1 MNILLIGSDKSTI
14 PGDPGRSDT
23 QMLVRLDPET
33 KSISMLSLPRDL
45 HVDIPGHGY
54 DKMNAAYSYGG
65 PALVI
70 DTFKQLTGL
79 PINGWIEVNFS
90 GFWHVVNILGGVY
103 LPIDHKYFVPASA
116 DYKSINLEPGYQLVR
131 GKQALNYVR
140 FRHDEKVDFGAH
152 AAAAALPQGAAA
164 AVRPLEQRLDARSSS
179 SSRRSPARP
188 SRASA
193 R

>member
-1 MNILLIGSDKSTI
+1 MPVANKPMNILLIGSDKSTV

-45 HVDIPGHGY
+45 RVEIPGVGY
-54 DKMNAAYSYGG
+54 DKMNTADSYGG

-70 DTFKQLTGL
+70 KTFKQLTGL
-79 PINGWIEVNFS
+79 PVNGWIEVNFS
-90 GFWHVVNILGGVY
+90 GFWHVVNILGGIY

-140 FRHDEKVDFGAH
+140 YRHDQKGDFTRMQRQQLFLREVQRQSGRWSSDVTKV
-152 AAAAALPQGAAA
+152 LKLYQGHH
-164 AVRPLEQRLDARSSS
+164 R
-179 SSRRSPARP
+179 
-188 SRASA
+188 
-193 R
+193 